1 MLNTLESLRE
11 LLKETVLKDADIA
24 QINIPLTDEIAI
36 AIKVDLENSLNSWS
50 LLKDL
55 LSQTQRYPVITTCW
69 GASMGSWE
77 NTIKS
82 EDFFSRFYFS
92 EEYPEMDLSP
102 QAIIARANLYSDL
115 DLAAFLNERA
125 QLNTYDLDA
134 QILTEL
140 ESTKSQFGSAPS
152 ELAIKEQIQSGAIA
166 TIVDLE
172 RYLFDWEIQY
182 QITTK
187 LELDS
192 QSYLDWYQPQ
202 GQTLALLLLPTSHS
216 WEALAYLAWFGGSKA
231 AIPLLKRWHQTY
243 EAELVCHYG
252 TMLQLLVKRKP
263 KTPHEALELAIQQ
276 VLLAPCTTML
286 SGISIRNHARSLLIA
301 DRWFIHE
308 RP

>member
-11 LLKETVLKDADIA
+11 LLKETFLKDADIA
-24 QINIPLTDEIAI
+24 QIKIPLTNEIAI
-36 AIKVDLENSLNSWS
+36 AIKVDLENSLNSWII
-50 LLKDL
+50 LKDF
-55 LSQTQRYPVITTCW
+55 LSQTQRYPVINACW
-69 GASMGSWE
+69 GASIGCWE
-77 NTIKS
+77 DNIKS

-92 EEYPEMDLSP
+92 EEYPDMDLSP
-102 QAIIARANLYSDL
+102 QTIIARANLYSDL
-115 DLAAFLNERA
+115 DLDTFLNERA

-152 ELAIKEQIQSGAIA
+152 ELEIKEHIQSGAIA

-172 RYLFDWEIQY
+172 HYLFDWEIQQ
-182 QITTK
+182 QIATK
-187 LELDS
+187 PELGS
-192 QSYLDWYQPQ
+192 SSYLDWYQPK
-202 GQTLALLLLPTSHS
+202 GQTLALLLLPTPHS

-231 AIPLLKRWHQTY
+231 AIPLLTRWHQTY
-243 EAELVCHYG
+243 GAKLVCHYG

-263 KTPHEALELAIQQ
+263 KTPQEALELSIQQ